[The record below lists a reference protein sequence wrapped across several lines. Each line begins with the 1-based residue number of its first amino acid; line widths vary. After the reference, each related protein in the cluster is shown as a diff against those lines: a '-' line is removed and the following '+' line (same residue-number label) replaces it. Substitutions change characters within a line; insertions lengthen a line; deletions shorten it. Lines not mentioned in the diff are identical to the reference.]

1 MTNLIVWPDHG
12 TIKKHLLCSFKKNF
26 KDCVSIRDCSEIFIE
41 RPKNLTAGAQTWS
54 NYKHNNT
61 SKYLIGITPAGT
73 RSILSLGWGGM
84 VSDKQITKESGFF
97 NKVSMGDC
105 ILADGGFNI
114 KEELSALAV
123 ALKIPSLTKG
133 KKQLS
138 GDEIYTSDKYI
149 RQLSSVRNHMER
161 VIGRIKKF
169 RLLQTT
175 LPLSQVDLSDDIMI
189 AVCGLVNMNNSVV
202 QF

>member
-1 MTNLIVWPDHG
+1 
-12 TIKKHLLCSFKKNF
+12 
-26 KDCVSIRDCSEIFIE
+26 
-41 RPKNLTAGAQTWS
+41 
-54 NYKHNNT
+54 
-61 SKYLIGITPAGT
+61 
-73 RSILSLGWGGM
+73 
-84 VSDKQITKESGFF
+84 
-97 NKVSMGDC
+97 MGDC